1 MNLALLC
8 LSLSMAATIIVSNY
22 LVQFPVNYLNLN
34 QILTYGAF
42 TYPITFLITDFTN
55 LIFGKT
61 AAHKIVLVGVITGLF
76 LSLFISTN
84 FEDIISIRISIAS
97 ISAFCLAQLLD
108 IEIFHKIRIGKYKWY
123 VAPSVSSFFAS
134 ILDTLLFFFIAF
146 YATEMNWLSL
156 AIGDFMI
163 KFIMIFFLLL
173 PFRFFYLKNLK

>member
-61 AAHKIVLVGVITGLF
+61 AAHKIVLAGVITGLF

-84 FEDIISIRISIAS
+84 FEDIISIRISI
-97 ISAFCLAQLLD
+97 IQ
-108 IEIFHKIRIGKYKWY
+108 EI
-123 VAPSVSSFFAS
+123 
-134 ILDTLLFFFIAF
+134 
-146 YATEMNWLSL
+146 
-156 AIGDFMI
+156 
-163 KFIMIFFLLL
+163 
-173 PFRFFYLKNLK
+173 

>member
-84 FEDIISIRISIAS
+84 FEDIIS
-97 ISAFCLAQLLD
+97 AFCLAQLLD

-173 PFRFFYLKNLK
+173 PFRFFYLKYLK